1 MTNVLPMPAKNV
13 LNCNFCSMKSPMF
26 ELLTRE
32 ELDLITT
39 TKKRVLFKSGETIVK
54 QGAPLSHVL
63 SFTSGLAKVYIEGSG
78 NRNLILQFVKPTQF
92 LGSPGIYVDSI
103 HYFSVV
109 AVRDSSVCFIA
120 IDVFKKII
128 RENSDFAEAFM
139 KDVSSNGIFNYERF
153 ISLTHKNMPGRIA
166 DGLIYL
172 SENIF
177 NSDGVIKI
185 SRQDLAEF
193 TGMSKDSV
201 IRTLKEL
208 ANDGILDNGPDGI
221 KIVNMSRL
229 SKISEIS

>member
-1 MTNVLPMPAKNV
+1 MPVKDV

-26 ELLTRE
+26 ELLTRD
-32 ELDLITT
+32 ELDLITE

-54 QGAPLSHVL
+54 QGAPLSHVI

-109 AVRDSSVCFIA
+109 AVRDSSVCFID
-120 IDVFKKII
+120 IEVFKKII

-172 SENIF
+172 GENIF
-177 NSDGVIKI
+177 SKDGLI
-185 SRQDLAEF
+185 SISKQDLAEF

-201 IRTLKEL
+201 ILTIKEL
-208 ANDGILDNGPDGI
+208 ANDGILEVGSNGI
-221 KIVNMSRL
+221 KIINMARL
-229 SKISEIS
+229 TKISDIS

>member
-1 MTNVLPMPAKNV
+1 MPVKDV

-26 ELLTRE
+26 ELLTRD
-32 ELDLITT
+32 ELDLITE

-54 QGAPLSHVL
+54 QGAPLSHVI

-109 AVRDSSVCFIA
+109 AVRDSSVCFID
-120 IDVFKKII
+120 IEVFKKII

-172 SENIF
+172 CENIF
-177 NSDGVIKI
+177 SKDGLI
-185 SRQDLAEF
+185 SISKQDLAEF

-201 IRTLKEL
+201 IRTIKEL
-208 ANDGILDNGPDGI
+208 ANDGILEVGSNGI
-221 KIVNMSRL
+221 KIINMARL
-229 SKISEIS
+229 TKISDIS